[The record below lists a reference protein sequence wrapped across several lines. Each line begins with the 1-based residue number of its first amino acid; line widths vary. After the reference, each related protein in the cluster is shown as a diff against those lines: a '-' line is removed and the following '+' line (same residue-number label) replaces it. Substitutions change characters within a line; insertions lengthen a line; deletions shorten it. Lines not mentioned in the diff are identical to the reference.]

1 MVRYT
6 FSKQGVI
13 SLNRKQ
19 PVTSFGWAIKQRLAE
34 LQMDQ
39 KTFCE
44 CYGIPPSRLSN
55 LINGTRKAAR
65 YRKQVAELLDIPEYF
80 Q

>member
-1 MVRYT
+1 M
-6 FSKQGVI
+6 
-13 SLNRKQ
+13 NRKQ

-39 KTFCE
+39 QTFCE

-65 YRKQVAELLDIPEYF
+65 YRKQVAELLDIPEYPH
-80 Q
+80 